1 METYSRPILSK
12 IHGDQAAHGVYAG
25 TSCLQL
31 DRLHVK
37 YGPIVR
43 IGPDEVS
50 VSDWRHLRTRYQ
62 AKSGVIK
69 DARFYD
75 PIRIDPAEH
84 AARRKLS
91 SSPDSLQSIAQL
103 DPIIQK
109 QSQIL
114 VTRLLAQASASA
126 SGTADAYMLCG
137 LYSLEVICQA
147 GFAKEFTGPTATDDA
162 RHLLDLIDGSAAAFM
177 YSASIPFASMLGP
190 RLPGP
195 IGASYRAF
203 ADWQQASREMV
214 DHFLQHSSEETK
226 YLLNPL
232 SQSSDRFLNRKLAH
246 NELVEEAKTYMFAGS
261 GTTSTT
267 LTYILYEISKPNH
280 RHIQDRLYQEVRG
293 LQEGDITGLRN
304 NNYVNAVIK
313 ETMRLHPTIISTLP
327 RLLTEPMQLDNL
339 CLPSGTIVGMQNW
352 IHHRNPAVYP
362 SPESFVPDR
371 WLDATVEMESSLTPF
386 GVGRRNC
393 IGQNLAWQ
401 ELYWAIDSLMRAGVQ
416 LELGSQMGNWEMEKI
431 DRFNIAPRGKRL
443 MLAVTKSG
451 KI

>member
-1 METYSRPILSK
+1 
-12 IHGDQAAHGVYAG
+12 
-25 TSCLQL
+25 
-31 DRLHVK
+31 
-37 YGPIVR
+37 
-43 IGPDEVS
+43 
-50 VSDWRHLRTRYQ
+50 
-62 AKSGVIK
+62 
-69 DARFYD
+69 
-75 PIRIDPAEH
+75 
-84 AARRKLS
+84 
-91 SSPDSLQSIAQL
+91 
-103 DPIIQK
+103 
-109 QSQIL
+109 
-114 VTRLLAQASASA
+114 
-126 SGTADAYMLCG
+126 MLCG

-177 YSASIPFASMLGP
+177 YSASIPFASIRGVGS

-203 ADWQQASREMV
+203 ADWQQVSRDMV

-232 SQSSDRFLNRKLAH
+232 SQSTDRFLNRKLAH
-246 NELVEEAKTYMFAGS
+246 NELVEEAMTYMFAGS

-267 LTYILYEISKPNH
+267 LTYILYEIAKPNH
-280 RHIQDRLYQEVRG
+280 RHIQDRLYQEVHG

-304 NNYVNAVIK
+304 NEYVNAVIK

-327 RLLTEPMQLDNL
+327 RLLTEPMQLNNV
-339 CLPSGTIVGMQNW
+339 CVPAGTIVGMQNW
-352 IHHRNPAVYP
+352 IHHRNPVVFP

-386 GVGRRNC
+386 GIGRRNC

-416 LELGSQMGNWEMEKI
+416 LELGVEMGNWEMEKI

-443 MLAVTKSG
+443 MLAVTKGG